1 MKNLELVDLSA
12 KQELAI
18 ACMNLISI
26 EEHLQFTHNK
36 TKKPEYLEIAAAV
49 REVRKKYLKKLVGA
63 PEGELWCVSKHLLS
77 ATMRMMESGT
87 KFLKLNK
94 NEGLEMFADSHEL
107 WKLFWFLQKNFCE
120 NRRINVG
127 KSATTERLRWKNA
140 DGKSRKKT

>member
-49 REVRKKYLKKLVGA
+49 RELRKKYLKKLVGA

-94 NEGLEMFADSHEL
+94 SEGLEMFADSHEL
-107 WKLFWFLQKNFCE
+107 WQLFWFLQKNFCD
-120 NRRINVG
+120 
-127 KSATTERLRWKNA
+127 KNA
-140 DGKSRKKT
+140 DGKSRKKTKKFKGKN